1 MYEDIFNNL
10 EEEVKKLRDSENKR
24 KELLKELNVKER
36 EINID
41 FSYKYRALESMYRK
55 TYKNILIE
63 HEKQLKE
70 NRDHFDNEIKT
81 LCNNK
86 KTNL

>member
-10 EEEVKKLRDSENKR
+10 EEEVKKLKDSENRR

-41 FSYKYRALESMYRK
+41 FSYKYRALEDIYKR

-70 NRDHFDNEIKT
+70 NRDHFSNEIKT
-81 LCNNK
+81 LSDNKENN
-86 KTNL
+86 L